1 MMENI
6 DLNLEANRFLYD
18 AKVGDFYMVGET
30 KIEVVKRTPK
40 QIHLSDGLVISIKK
54 LNNGVEYLTSRS
66 VGRHNRTYPLLNQV
80 IRDIEGYLLYKI
92 HSNQNFFQHIG

>member
-1 MMENI
+1 MMDNI

-18 AKVGDFYMVGET
+18 AKVGDFYMVGKT

-40 QIHLSDGLVISIKK
+40 RIYLSDGLVISLKK
-54 LNNGVEYLTSRS
+54 LSNGVEYLTSRS
-66 VGRHNRTYPLLNQV
+66 VMSHNKSYPLLNQV

-92 HSNQNFFQHIG
+92 HSNQNFFNHIV